1 MNLEADGFEIMHGLV
16 SDSVISNIVEDVSS
30 GSEQVPRGGIR
41 NANKK
46 YPTIDA
52 LARDTAILGV
62 AHLVLEGRPRLVRA
76 IYFDKTPERNW
87 LVSWHQDRTIVV
99 DRRIEIEGWGP
110 WSVKA
115 GMDHVQPPIEVLNMM
130 VTIRVHLDAAGEDN
144 GCLKVIPGSHK
155 FGLIESKDVTTV
167 AEANEAY
174 ACKVEMGDAV
184 VMRPHILHSSSKA
197 SRPEHRRVVHLEYS
211 SYQLPGELSWLD

>member
-62 AHLVLEGRPRLVRA
+62 AHLILEGRPRLVRA